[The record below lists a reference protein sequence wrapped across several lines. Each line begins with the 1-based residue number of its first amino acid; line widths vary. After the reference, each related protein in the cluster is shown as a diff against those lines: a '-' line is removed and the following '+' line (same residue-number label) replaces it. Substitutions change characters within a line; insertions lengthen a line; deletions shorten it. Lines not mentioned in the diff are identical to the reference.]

1 MRCIDKLGK
10 MDKDTSIR
18 VKQSTKKKLD
28 NLSFVKKHSYN
39 DIILENYLLIC

>member
-1 MRCIDKLGK
+1 

-28 NLSFVKKHSYN
+28 SLPFVKKHSYN
-39 DIILENYLLIC
+39 DIVLKLIEDFKKSRKKGYK

>member
-1 MRCIDKLGK
+1 

-28 NLSFVKKHSYN
+28 NLPFVKKHSYN
-39 DIILENYLLIC
+39 DIVLKLIEVYKKLRKKRL

>member
-1 MRCIDKLGK
+1 

-28 NLSFVKKHSYN
+28 NLPFVKKHSYN
-39 DIILENYLLIC
+39 DIVLELIQIFYSKKRK

>member
-1 MRCIDKLGK
+1 

-28 NLSFVKKHSYN
+28 NLPFVKKHSYN
-39 DIILENYLLIC
+39 DIVLELIREYYKRSKKK